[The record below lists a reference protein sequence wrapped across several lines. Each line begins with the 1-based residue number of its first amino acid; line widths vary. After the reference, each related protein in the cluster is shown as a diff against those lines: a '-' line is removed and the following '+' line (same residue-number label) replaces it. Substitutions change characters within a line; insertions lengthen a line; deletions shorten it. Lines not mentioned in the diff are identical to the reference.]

1 MSNNVE
7 NFATFE
13 DAKAVFDA
21 LSIDDKVKTVN
32 YLREKHNLS
41 PLTLEEIREN
51 GGLSESDKVA
61 MGLV

>member
-13 DAKAVFDA
+13 QAKEIFDC
-21 LSIDDKVKTVN
+21 LTIDDKVKTVN
-32 YLREKHNLS
+32 YLRGKYNLA
-41 PLTLEEIREN
+41 PLTLEELRQN
-51 GGLSESDKVA
+51 DGLSEADKIA